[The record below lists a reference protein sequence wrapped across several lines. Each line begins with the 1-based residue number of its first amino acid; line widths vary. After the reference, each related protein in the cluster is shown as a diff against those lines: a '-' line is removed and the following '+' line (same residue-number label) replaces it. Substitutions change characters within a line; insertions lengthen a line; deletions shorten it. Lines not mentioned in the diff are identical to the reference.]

1 MNTNKLNIFIVVLVV
16 AVIVISQSI
25 FTVEQREQALVLQLG
40 NPVGEPR
47 QAGLHFKIP
56 LIQEVKRFDGR
67 ILSVDPA
74 PAQVVIASSTIAR
87 EKTREETQREAREEA
102 QKALEPVEA
111 TAEGEDASAEEIT
124 EVIEESAVI
133 AERPKIENVSGEPII
148 VDSFAR
154 YKIVDPLQF
163 LKTLGTISIAN
174 SRLENILNDATRAV
188 LGKTSL
194 RELLSEERTFV
205 MNDIRS
211 RVNRKIQ
218 QDQLGIEIIDVRI
231 VRADLTKDL
240 RTSTVRR
247 MISELQERATETR
260 AKGEE
265 RAKEIRATAEKE
277 RTVLLANAGRDA
289 QILRGEGDKEAIK
302 IYADA
307 FNKDKEFYGFIR
319 SMEAYKNTLADPDT
333 RLILSPDS
341 DFFKYFE
348 GRR

>member
-1 MNTNKLNIFIVVLVV
+1 MSQTKINSILAILVL
-16 AVIVISQSI
+16 AAIVISQSL
-25 FTVEQREQALVLQLG
+25 FTVDQKEQALLLQLG

-47 QAGLHFKIP
+47 QPGLHFKIP

-67 ILSVDPA
+67 VLSVDPA
-74 PAQVVIASSTIAR
+74 PEQVVIASSTIAR
-87 EKTREETQREAREEA
+87 DKSREQLENEANQEASNAENTELEETVEEE
-102 QKALEPVEA
+102 KP
-111 TAEGEDASAEEIT
+111 
-124 EVIEESAVI
+124 VI

-194 RELLSEERTFV
+194 PELLSEERAYV
-205 MNDIRS
+205 MNDIRR

-218 QDQLGIEIIDVRI
+218 QDELGIEIVDVRI
-231 VRADLTKDL
+231 VRADLTKEL

-265 RAKEIRATAEKE
+265 LAKEIRATAEKE
-277 RTVLLANAGRDA
+277 RTVILANAGRDA
-289 QILRGEGDKEAIK
+289 QILRGEGDKTAIK

-319 SMEAYKNTLADPDT
+319 SMEAYKNTLANPDT

-341 DFFKYFE
+341 DFFKYFND
-348 GRR
+348 GR

>member
-1 MNTNKLNIFIVVLVV
+1 MTQSKLNIIFILIIAVVVLV
-16 AVIVISQSI
+16 SQSV

-47 QAGLHFKIP
+47 EPGLHFKIP
-56 LIQEVKRFDGR
+56 FIQEVKRFDGR

-74 PAQVVIASSTIAR
+74 PEQVVIASSAIAKPVV
-87 EKTREETQREAREEA
+87 EEPASEEETA
-102 QKALEPVEA
+102 EA
-111 TAEGEDASAEEIT
+111 TDTNDAL
-124 EVIEESAVI
+124 

-154 YKIVDPLQF
+154 YKISDPLQF
-163 LKTLGTISIAN
+163 LKTLGTVTNANPRIA
-174 SRLENILNDATRAV
+174 SILNDATRAV

-194 RELLSEERTFV
+194 KELLSEERSFV
-205 MNDIRS
+205 MNDIRA
-211 RVNRKIQ
+211 RVNRKTQ
-218 QDQLGIEIIDVRI
+218 QDELGIEIVDVRI
-231 VRADLTKDL
+231 VRADLTKEL

-277 RTVLLANAGRDA
+277 RTVILANAGRDA
-289 QILRGEGDKEAIK
+289 QILKGQGDNEAIK

-307 FNKDKEFYGFIR
+307 FNKDKEFYSFVR
-319 SMEAYKNTLADPDT
+319 SMEAYKNTLADPET

-341 DFFKYFE
+341 NFFKYFE
-348 GRR
+348 GDR

>member
-1 MNTNKLNIFIVVLVV
+1 MSQNKLNIFFITIIL
-16 AVIVISQSI
+16 AVIVVSQSI
-25 FTVEQREQALVLQLG
+25 FTVDQREQALLLQLG
-40 NPVGEPR
+40 SPVGEPR
-47 QAGLHFKIP
+47 EPGLHFKIP
-56 LIQEVKRFDGR
+56 LIQEVKRFDR
-67 ILSVDPA
+67 RVLSVDP
-74 PAQVVIASSTIAR
+74 PSAQVVIASSTIVR
-87 EKTREETQREAREEA
+87 DKTREETQNDERAVAIDSDSTKTELETSEERTNE
-102 QKALEPVEA
+102 L
-111 TAEGEDASAEEIT
+111 
-124 EVIEESAVI
+124 VI
-133 AERPKIENVSGEPII
+133 ERPKIENVSGEPII

-163 LKTLGTISIAN
+163 LKTLGTITIAN

-194 RELLSEERTFV
+194 RELLSDERAYV
-205 MNDIRS
+205 MNDIRR

-218 QDQLGIEIIDVRI
+218 QDQLGIEIVDVRI
-231 VRADLTKDL
+231 VRADLTKEL

-277 RTVLLANAGRDA
+277 RTVILANAGRDA

-302 IYADA
+302 IYANA

-319 SMEAYKNTLADPDT
+319 SMEAYKNTMANSET
-333 RLILSPDS
+333 RFILSPDS
-341 DFFKYFE
+341 NFFQYFDR
-348 GRR
+348 GQ

>member
-1 MNTNKLNIFIVVLVV
+1 MTQNKINIL
-16 AVIVISQSI
+16 VIVALIGAFIASQAL

-47 QAGLHFKIP
+47 APGLHFKIP
-56 LIQEVKRFDGR
+56 FIQEVRRFDGR
-67 ILSVDPA
+67 ILSVDPR
-74 PAQVVIASSTIAR
+74 PEQVVIASSAIAR
-87 EKTREETQREAREEA
+87 DKTREEMAKEKAAAEKEKAEGDTEEA
-102 QKALEPVEA
+102 QTDVE
-111 TAEGEDASAEEIT
+111 TPSI
-124 EVIEESAVI
+124 V

-163 LKTLGTISIAN
+163 LKKLSNVSKAN
-174 SRLENILNDATRAV
+174 QRLETILNDATRAV

-194 RELLSEERTFV
+194 PELLSEERSYI

-211 RVNRKIQ
+211 RVNRKIT
-218 QDQLGIEIIDVRI
+218 QDQLGIEIVDVRI
-231 VRADLTKDL
+231 VRADLTKEL

-277 RTVLLANAGRDA
+277 RTVLLANASRDSE
-289 QILRGEGDKEAIK
+289 ILRGEGDKEAIT

-319 SMEAYKNTLADPDT
+319 SMEAYKNTLADSDT

-348 GRR
+348 GKR

>member
-1 MNTNKLNIFIVVLVV
+1 MKTSTLNIFGVILAVV
-16 AVIVISQSI
+16 VILGSLSI
-25 FTVEQREQALVLQLG
+25 FIVDETDQALVLQLG

-47 QAGLHFKIP
+47 GPGIHFKIP
-56 LIQEVKRFDGR
+56 LIQEVRRFDR
-67 ILSVDPA
+67 RVLSVDPE
-74 PAQVVIASSTIAR
+74 PEQVVIASSTIV
-87 EKTREETQREAREEA
+87 QP
-102 QKALEPVEA
+102 EPKKQIIADVEIEG
-111 TAEGEDASAEEIT
+111 AEDI
-124 EVIEESAVI
+124 VM
-133 AERPKIENVSGEPII
+133 ERPKIQNVSGEPII

-163 LKTLGTISIAN
+163 LKTLGTVNIAN
-174 SRLENILNDATRAV
+174 QRLNNILNDATRAV

-194 RELLSEERTFV
+194 KELLSEERTGV
-205 MNDIRS
+205 MSNIRA

-218 QDQLGIEIIDVRI
+218 QDELGIEIVDVRI
-231 VRADLTKDL
+231 VRADLTNEL

-265 RAKEIRATAEKE
+265 RAKEIRALANRE
-277 RTVLLANAGRDA
+277 RTVILANADRDSS
-289 QILRGEGDKEAIK
+289 ILRGEGDEESIK

-319 SMEAYKNTLADPDT
+319 SMDAYKKTLADSET

-341 DFFKYFE
+341 EFFRYFE
-348 GRR
+348 SVR

>member
-1 MNTNKLNIFIVVLVV
+1 MNQKSLNAIFIVIAVAIVLVSQ
-16 AVIVISQSI
+16 AV
-25 FTVEQREQALVLQLG
+25 FTVDQREQALVLQLG

-47 QAGLHFKIP
+47 EPGLHFKIP
-56 LIQEVKRFDGR
+56 FIQEVKRFDGR
-67 ILSVDPA
+67 ILSVDPD
-74 PAQVVIASSTIAR
+74 PEQVVIASSAIAKPKPVE
-87 EKTREETQREAREEA
+87 EKEVVEGEETETIEISD
-102 QKALEPVEA
+102 AL
-111 TAEGEDASAEEIT
+111 
-124 EVIEESAVI
+124 

-154 YKIVDPLQF
+154 YKISDPLQF
-163 LKTLGTISIAN
+163 LKTLGTVTNAN
-174 SRLENILNDATRAV
+174 PRLASILNDATRAV

-194 RELLSEERTFV
+194 KELLSEERTFV
-205 MNDIRS
+205 MADIRS

-218 QDQLGIEIIDVRI
+218 QDQLGIEIVDVRI
-231 VRADLTKDL
+231 VRADLTNEL

-277 RTVLLANAGRDA
+277 RTIILANAQRDA
-289 QILRGEGDKEAIK
+289 QILKGQGDNEAIK

-307 FNKDKEFYGFIR
+307 FNKDKEFYGFVR
-319 SMEAYKNTLADPDT
+319 SMEAYKNTLADEET

-341 DFFKYFE
+341 EFFKYFE
-348 GRR
+348 TGR

>member
-1 MNTNKLNIFIVVLVV
+1 VDQK
-16 AVIVISQSI
+16 
-25 FTVEQREQALVLQLG
+25 EQALVLQLG

-47 QAGLHFKIP
+47 KPGLHFKIP

-67 ILSVDPA
+67 VLSVDPD
-74 PAQVVIASSTIAR
+74 PEQVVIASSTIER
-87 EKTREETQREAREEA
+87 EKSREEMQNEA
-102 QKALEPVEA
+102 
-111 TAEGEDASAEEIT
+111 DAAKQVQNNETTKTDSTTLT
-124 EVIEESAVI
+124 ENKEVDTVI

-154 YKIVDPLQF
+154 YKIIDPLQF
-163 LKTLGTISIAN
+163 LKTLGTISVAN

-194 RELLSEERTFV
+194 PELLSEERTYV
-205 MNDIRS
+205 MNDIRR

-218 QDQLGIEIIDVRI
+218 QDKLGIEIVDVRI
-231 VRADLTKDL
+231 VRADLTKEL

-265 RAKEIRATAEKE
+265 LAKEIRATAEKE
-277 RTVLLANAGRDA
+277 RTVILANSGRDA
-289 QILRGEGDKEAIK
+289 QITRGEGDKEAIK

-341 DFFKYFE
+341 EFFKYFE
-348 GRR
+348 SGR

>member
-1 MNTNKLNIFIVVLVV
+1 MTQNKLNIIFISIL
-16 AVIVISQSI
+16 IGIFILSQSL
-25 FTVEQREQALVLQLG
+25 FTVDQREQALVLQLG

-47 QAGLHFKIP
+47 TPGLHLKIP
-56 LIQEVKRFDGR
+56 FIQEVRRFDGR
-67 ILSVDPA
+67 ILSVDPK
-74 PAQVVIASSTIAR
+74 PEQVVIASSTV
-87 EKTREETQREAREEA
+87 TREQSRKDDTQQEK
-102 QKALEPVEA
+102 QN
-111 TAEGEDASAEEIT
+111 AEGDAANADKETRET
-124 EVIEESAVI
+124 PV

-154 YKIVDPLQF
+154 YKIINPLQF
-163 LKTLGTISIAN
+163 LKTLGTITIAN
-174 SRLENILNDATRAV
+174 QRLENILNDATRAV

-194 RELLSEERTFV
+194 RELLSEERAYV
-205 MNDIRS
+205 MNDIRR
-211 RVNRKIQ
+211 RVNRKIE

-231 VRADLTKDL
+231 VRADLTKEL

-277 RTVLLANAGRDA
+277 RTVLLANASRDS

-307 FNKDKEFYGFIR
+307 FNKDKDFYGFIR
-319 SMEAYKNTLADPDT
+319 SMEAYKTTLSDPDT

>member
-1 MNTNKLNIFIVVLVV
+1 MNQNTLNIFMIVALVTAVLG
-16 AVIVISQSI
+16 SQSL
-25 FTVEQREQALVLQLG
+25 FTVDQTEQALVLQLG

-47 QAGLHFKIP
+47 KPGLHFKIP
-56 LIQEVKRFDGR
+56 FIQEVKRFDGR
-67 ILSVDPA
+67 ILSVDPD
-74 PAQVVIASSTIAR
+74 PAQVVIASSSIAKER
-87 EKTREETQREAREEA
+87 PEDKKPEEQVDT
-102 QKALEPVEA
+102 PSNV
-111 TAEGEDASAEEIT
+111 
-124 EVIEESAVI
+124 EESPVI

-154 YKIVDPLQF
+154 YKIIDPLQF
-163 LKTLGTISIAN
+163 LKTLGTVNNAN
-174 SRLENILNDATRAV
+174 SRLANILNDATRAV

-194 RELLSEERTFV
+194 KELLSEERTYV
-205 MNDIRS
+205 MNDIRR
-211 RVNRKIQ
+211 RVNRKIE
-218 QDQLGIEIIDVRI
+218 QDQLGIEIVDVRI
-231 VRADLTKDL
+231 VRADLTKEL

-277 RTVLLANAGRDA
+277 RTVILANAGRDA
-289 QILRGEGDKEAIK
+289 QILRGEGDNTAIK
-302 IYADA
+302 IYAEA

-319 SMEAYKNTLADPDT
+319 SMEAYKNTLADSET

-348 GRR
+348 NGR